1 MVKKLLIFPYNGNG
15 LEAVGCL
22 SDEYEFIGFIDDQT
36 EKQGMQENGYKVF
49 SRDIIAKYPEAK
61 ILAVPGSPITYLQ
74 RKNIIES
81 LELPEDRFATVISPK
96 ASVSN
101 FSKIGYNVLIM
112 AGVVVTSNAVI
123 KNHICILPNSVIHH
137 DVKILDF
144 CLIGSNVTIAGGT
157 QIGVNSYIGS
167 GTSIINNVTI
177 GERSMVGLGSN
188 VIASVM
194 PSSKVAG
201 NPAKEIGKSI

>member
-1 MVKKLLIFPYNGNG
+1 MKKLLIFPCNGNG

-22 SDEYEFIGFIDDQT
+22 SDEYEFIGFIDD
-36 EKQGMQENGYKVF
+36 EVKKQGAQVNGHSIF
-49 SRDIIAKYPEAK
+49 SRDIINKYPEAE
-61 ILAVPGSPITYLQ
+61 ILAVPGSPVTYLQ
-74 RKNIIES
+74 RRNIIES
-81 LELPEDRFATVISPK
+81 LGLPEDRFATIISPK

-112 AGVVVTSNAVI
+112 TGAVITSNVVI
-123 KNHICILPNSVIHH
+123 KNHVCILPNSVIHH
-137 DVKILDF
+137 DAEISDF
-144 CLIGSNVTIAGGT
+144 CLIGSNVVIAGNVK
-157 QIGVNSYIGS
+157 IKANSYIGS
-167 GTSIINNVTI
+167 GTNVINNVTI

-194 PSSKVAG
+194 PDSKVAG

>member
-36 EKQGMQENGYKVF
+36 EKQGMQKNGYKVF
-49 SRDIIAKYPEAK
+49 SRDIIAKYPEAR

-74 RKNIIES
+74 RKTIIED
-81 LELPEDRFATVISPK
+81 LKLPVDRFAVVISPK

-101 FSKIGYNVLIM
+101 LARIGYNVLIST
-112 AGVVVTSNAVI
+112 GVVITSNAII

-137 DVKILDF
+137 DIEIADY
-144 CLIGSNVTIAGGT
+144 CLIGSNVTIAGNT
-157 QIGVNSYIGS
+157 KIGANSYIGS
-167 GTSIINNVTI
+167 GVNIINNVTI
-177 GERSMVGLGSN
+177 GEKTMVGLGSN
-188 VIASVM
+188 VINSLA
-194 PSSKVAG
+194 PNSKVAG
-201 NPAKEIGKSI
+201 NPAKQIGASI